1 MMFYNN
7 SWWFITDDCWCENC
21 HFCLFRKW
29 WKLWL
34 PRILSFSLRIHDD
47 KWKPR
52 TFSTDERF
60 SSSWIHQFFKFTFL
74 IIWQFSKTA
83 YFLDQKISNTWLKK
97 AWWKRTLIMP
107 IILVNIFKNWLYFIN
122 IYSQTKVKPHVTK
135 KQIPQYW
142 HFTNIIV
149 WMFCSQIT
157 NNFILRLIALHT
169 FNDII
174 TIELDTDDRDRIQN
188 FYMEWIA
195 LHCSCQI

>member
-1 MMFYNN
+1 MFYNN

-34 PRILSFSLRIHDD
+34 PRILSFSLRIYDD

-97 AWWKRTLIMP
+97 AWWKRTLIML
-107 IILVNIFKNWLYFIN
+107 IILVNIFKTDYISSTFIVKQKLNPMWPKNKFLN
-122 IYSQTKVKPHVTK
+122 IDTLQTSLCECFVP
-135 KQIPQYW
+135 
-142 HFTNIIV
+142 
-149 WMFCSQIT
+149 
-157 NNFILRLIALHT
+157 R
-169 FNDII
+169 
-174 TIELDTDDRDRIQN
+174 
-188 FYMEWIA
+188 
-195 LHCSCQI
+195 